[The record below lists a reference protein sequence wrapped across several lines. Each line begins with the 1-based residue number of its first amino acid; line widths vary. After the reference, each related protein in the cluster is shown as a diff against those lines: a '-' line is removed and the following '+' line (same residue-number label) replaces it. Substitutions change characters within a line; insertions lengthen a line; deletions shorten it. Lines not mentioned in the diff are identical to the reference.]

1 MKLLIATLMF
11 TLLCWPTTAL
21 PEREGANNLSYEF
34 SQSDNHYAFYGTF
47 FIMADPNDL
56 IHILFDFEHLT
67 NFVTSPDSIV
77 LVRKEKN
84 CYEVCYTYRKLLLEN
99 KFTYR
104 KTLIRERQKIIFE
117 LIASEQTGP
126 ILPKVLSSR
135 GYYEIKPDGKG
146 YRVIYFEKVRM
157 DSSLPN
163 GLSSR
168 MAKKEAAKFLQE
180 LKKYVER
187 TCY

>member
-1 MKLLIATLMF
+1 MNLLIATLMF

-21 PEREGANNLSYEF
+21 SEREGVNNLSYEF
-34 SQSDNHYAFYGTF
+34 SQFDDHYTFRGSFYTV
-47 FIMADPNDL
+47 AEPQDL
-56 IHILFDFEHLT
+56 LHILFDFEHLT

-84 CYEVCYTYRKLLLEN
+84 CYEVCYAYRKLLLEN

-117 LIASEQTGP
+117 LIASEQRDPTF
-126 ILPKVLSSR
+126 PKVLSSS
-135 GYYEIKPDGKG
+135 GYYEIKPDGQG
-146 YRVIYFEKVRM
+146 YRVIYLEKVRI
-157 DSSLPN
+157 DSRLPN
-163 GLSSR
+163 RVSYL
-168 MAKKEAAKFLQE
+168 MAKKEAVKFLQG

-187 TCY
+187 KCN